1 MCLECED
8 KILDALNKT
17 PKEKFDKSVIEKI
30 MKEADRELAEVAAK
44 VREEFIQ
51 LVGNRMTR
59 QQLLESGEYARQIGD
74 FTEQL
79 FLWSCQICNKI
90 VEDSLN
96 SETAQRNTTVA
107 YFNVTIGALQ
117 QSNIVDLIIAAN
129 ADHYSI

>member
-30 MKEADRELAEVAAK
+30 MKEADRELDEVAAK

-59 QQLLESGEYARQIGD
+59 
-74 FTEQL
+74 
-79 FLWSCQICNKI
+79 
-90 VEDSLN
+90 
-96 SETAQRNTTVA
+96 
-107 YFNVTIGALQ
+107 
-117 QSNIVDLIIAAN
+117 
-129 ADHYSI
+129 

>member
-59 QQLLESGEYARQIGD
+59 QQLVESGEYARQIGV
-74 FTEQL
+74 FTE
-79 FLWSCQICNKI
+79 
-90 VEDSLN
+90 
-96 SETAQRNTTVA
+96 
-107 YFNVTIGALQ
+107 
-117 QSNIVDLIIAAN
+117 
-129 ADHYSI
+129 